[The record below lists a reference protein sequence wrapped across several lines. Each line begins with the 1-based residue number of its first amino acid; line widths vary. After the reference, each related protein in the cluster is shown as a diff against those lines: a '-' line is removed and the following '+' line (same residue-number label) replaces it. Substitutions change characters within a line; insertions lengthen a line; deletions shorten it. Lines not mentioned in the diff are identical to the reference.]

1 MKSLELLE
9 LAGLLNISYRERE
22 NISMDS
28 NFTHPGTKSKKMLS
42 VIIEKGDCNKELL
55 LRIFEAMKRE
65 DLKEVIIQVSFF
77 YLVANKSICGLHRIY

>member
-22 NISMDS
+22 NVSMDS
-28 NFTHPGTKSKKMLS
+28 NFTHPGTKNKKMLS
-42 VIIEKGDCNKELL
+42 VINEKGDCNKELL

-65 DLKEVIIQVSFF
+65 DLKEVIIEVGF
-77 YLVANKSICGLHRIY
+77 I